1 LAAPPWRASVRAELV
16 ATDWDRRPIVD
27 VMAFPGD
34 LHGLEGDRQRIEVY
48 RYREA
53 PEPGVWGNTERSVV
67 VDR

>member
-1 LAAPPWRASVRAELV
+1 LA

-27 VMAFPGD
+27 VVAFPGD
-34 LHGLEGDRQRIEVY
+34 LCGLEGDRQRIEVY